1 MAKCWQSHF
10 SSSPKG
16 LNYWPSTEP
25 LSCLALFFY
34 LIKSTLSCYS
44 ISLVLWLFPLAWSC
58 SLPRYLFIPHQVML
72 IAFEASCD
80 ALSNW
85 ILFHFTDVGRLYCLL
100 LLLLLVLL
108 STPVSQDKV
117 KLSQLQVYTIRGI
130 VMKQMQLF
138 RHNYMLTLAY
148 LTFTCGWVDTTP
160 HLCGFV
166 ENLTV
171 AAVSPSLRPRHL
183 IKRSKFSDEDAT
195 RMWNSLPK
203 SRIVSVPVPPTVP
216 TSASR
221 PLSSPPSLRTIPQV
235 RQTLFVHPSL
245 RSNTF
250 SEATVPSAPPWKS
263 GRGWSAKWRDPTL
276 GSVCWLGHSQIAY
289 LTVLIFTSSPVI
301 IV

>member
-1 MAKCWQSHF
+1 MILWVALISLCSAGPGLYHPEVRVFGPLPASRIVLDKVWHSIVLICSASMAKCWQSHF

-108 STPVSQDKV
+108 SAPV
-117 KLSQLQVYTIRGI
+117 KLN
-130 VMKQMQLF
+130 F
-138 RHNYMLTLAY
+138 
-148 LTFTCGWVDTTP
+148 
-160 HLCGFV
+160 
-166 ENLTV
+166 
-171 AAVSPSLRPRHL
+171 
-183 IKRSKFSDEDAT
+183 
-195 RMWNSLPK
+195 
-203 SRIVSVPVPPTVP
+203 
-216 TSASR
+216 
-221 PLSSPPSLRTIPQV
+221 LSYRFIL
-235 RQTLFVHPSL
+235 
-245 RSNTF
+245 
-250 SEATVPSAPPWKS
+250 
-263 GRGWSAKWRDPTL
+263 
-276 GSVCWLGHSQIAY
+276 
-289 LTVLIFTSSPVI
+289 
-301 IV
+301 